1 MLVLK
6 YFFRGF
12 REFEGASIVIV
23 KVEVQG
29 AKAEIHCSFQYANHT
44 KEVFLFIINPWQ
56 KGKSY
61 WAISKLLTNSRN
73 LLFENAFS
81 ESTAQSSCAISTAAG
96 K

>member
-44 KEVFLFIINPWQ
+44 KEVFLFIINP
-56 KGKSY
+56 
-61 WAISKLLTNSRN
+61 
-73 LLFENAFS
+73 
-81 ESTAQSSCAISTAAG
+81 
-96 K
+96 